1 MEGLALSLVES
12 VPDSLTLER
21 IAAIEAQAYS
31 VPWDAGSVADTLRFD
46 HNFIILAGDKDRV
59 VGYLMFNL
67 VMEQSELLRI
77 TVDEDFRRRGVAGE
91 LMKRYIDELKGTA
104 DSSLL
109 EVRESNAPAIAL
121 YETCG
126 YKKIAT
132 RKGYYSEPSED
143 AIVMSL
149 EL

>member
-12 VPDSLTLER
+12 VPDSGILDR

-31 VPWDAGSVADTLRFD
+31 VPWDAGAVADTLRFD